1 MAFQLYIVE
10 DELLITM
17 KVAFNVDDA
26 FQNCLAFI
34 LKFHFLYLDDVDVE

>member
-1 MAFQLYIVE
+1 MAFQLYIE

-26 FQNCLAFI
+26 FQNCLAFYSEVS
-34 LKFHFLYLDDVDVE
+34 LSVSGC